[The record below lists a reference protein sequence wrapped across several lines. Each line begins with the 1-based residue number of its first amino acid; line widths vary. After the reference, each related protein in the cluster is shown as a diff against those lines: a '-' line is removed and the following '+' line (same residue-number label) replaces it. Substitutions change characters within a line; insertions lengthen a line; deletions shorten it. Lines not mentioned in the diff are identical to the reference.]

1 MTTDLNF
8 ALIIASVRPQRSAD
22 LLLPWLRQHLGATPG
37 LNLIEIDLRDAALNG
52 AQMQPGGSATV
63 IADRLA
69 DADGFL
75 ILVPEY
81 NHSFPGAL
89 KDAIDLHY
97 TQWEHKPVSFVGYG
111 AASGGM
117 RAIEQLRLIFP
128 ELRAMTTRDVVTVS
142 APWARSGDFT
152 PTAAEN
158 GALDATLADLS
169 WWAHALRAARGHD
182 EIAA

>member
-1 MTTDLNF
+1 MTVDLNL
-8 ALIIASVRPQRSAD
+8 ALIIASIREQRSAD
-22 LLLPWLRQHLGATPG
+22 LLLPWLRERLGAAPG
-37 LNLIEIDLRDAALNG
+37 LNLIEIDLREVALDG
-52 AQMQPGGSATV
+52 AQMQPGGSRTV

-69 DADGFL
+69 EADGYL

-89 KDAIDLHY
+89 KDANDLHCS
-97 TQWEHKPVSFVGYG
+97 QWAHKPASFVGYG

-142 APWARSGDFT
+142 APWARAGRFT
-152 PTAAEN
+152 PTAAED

-169 WWAHALRAARGHD
+169 WWAHALRAARAHD
-182 EIAA
+182 ALAA